1 MSIDNKLELDE
12 SRRLAEHEAVKST
25 VAADVRGEIAA
36 EAGGLTNAEQQEAA
50 AVAARLKETAIADV
64 AGQESDIHRSRGA
77 ARLSQFIDYVFFV
90 IYGLIGLEIVL
101 ELLGAREG
109 AGFKRFIDALTL
121 PLLAPFR
128 GLLPTPSVGPSQLML
143 SFIFGLIVYLF
154 LHLAING
161 LLRMAAHRKL
171 SV

>member
-1 MSIDNKLELDE
+1 VSIDNKLEIDE

-25 VAADVRGEIAA
+25 VAADVRSEIAA
-36 EAGGLTNAEQQEAA
+36 EAGGMTAAEQQEAA
-50 AVAARLKETAIADV
+50 AVAARMKSTAINEV
-64 AGQESDIHRSRGA
+64 AGQEEEVHRSRGA
-77 ARLSQFIDYVFFV
+77 ARVSQVVDYVFFV
-90 IYGLIGLEIVL
+90 IYGLIGLEIIL
-101 ELLGAREG
+101 ELLGARQG
-109 AGFKRFIDALTL
+109 AGFKQFIDALTM

-128 GLLPTPSVGPSQLML
+128 GLLPTPSAGPMQLML
-143 SFIFGLIVYLF
+143 SFIFALVVYLF

>member
-1 MSIDNKLELDE
+1 MSIDNNLELDE
-12 SRRLAEHEAVKST
+12 ARRLAEHEAVKGR
-25 VAADVRGEIAA
+25 VATDVRQEIAA
-36 EAGGLTNAEQQEAA
+36 EADVLTTPEQQEAA

-64 AGQESDIHRSRGA
+64 GERETNLQRSRGA
-77 ARLSQFIDYVFFV
+77 ARLSQVIDYVFFV

-109 AGFKRFIDALTL
+109 AGFKKFLDAITL
-121 PLLAPFR
+121 PLLAPFK
-128 GLLPTPSVGPSQLML
+128 GLLPTPSLGPMQLML
-143 SFIFGLIVYLF
+143 SFIFGLVAYMF

-161 LLRMAAHRKL
+161 ILRMMAHRKL

>member
-1 MSIDNKLELDE
+1 MGRAYAANTLGAIGGAL
-12 SRRLAEHEAVKST
+12 LA
-25 VAADVRGEIAA
+25 
-36 EAGGLTNAEQQEAA
+36 GLVLVDILTA

-64 AGQESDIHRSRGA
+64 GERETNLQRSRGA
-77 ARLSQFIDYVFFV
+77 ARLSQVIDYVFFV

-109 AGFKRFIDALTL
+109 AGFKKFLDAITL
-121 PLLAPFR
+121 PLLAPFK
-128 GLLPTPSVGPSQLML
+128 GLLPTPSLGPMQLML
-143 SFIFGLIVYLF
+143 SFIFGLVAYMF

-161 LLRMAAHRKL
+161 ILRMMAHRKL

>member
-1 MSIDNKLELDE
+1 MTRFLFQ
-12 SRRLAEHEAVKST
+12 RLAETLVVLLAMS
-25 VAADVRGEIAA
+25 
-36 EAGGLTNAEQQEAA
+36 
-50 AVAARLKETAIADV
+50 
-64 AGQESDIHRSRGA
+64 
-77 ARLSQFIDYVFFV
+77 FV
-90 IYGLIGLEIVL
+90 IYGLIGLEIIL

-109 AGFKRFIDALTL
+109 AGFKQFIDVLTA

-128 GLLPTPSVGPSQLML
+128 GLLPAPSVGPMQLML
-143 SFIFGLIVYLF
+143 SFIFALVVYMF